1 MALFWTSVVVGL
13 IANIWLVTRIWPVSK
28 LYALASLV
36 FFPVAI
42 FFMFTHWGDPD
53 HDIKFPFIITLVAT
67 IVFGYQMNKLDREY
81 ETEAAQEQS
90 AR

>member
-1 MALFWTSVVVGL
+1 MALFFISVVVGL
-13 IANIWLVTRIWPVSK
+13 IANIWVAVRMWPVSK
-28 LYALASLV
+28 VYALGSLA

-42 FFMFTHWGDPD
+42 FFMFAHWSDPD

-67 IVFGYQMNKLDREY
+67 IVFGYQANKLEKEY
-81 ETEAAQEQS
+81 VAETTQEQT